1 MPDSNPGLLP
11 QKSVA
16 VFAVLTFRYNRDTD
30 LPPCTRVH
38 AVQHL
43 ILQANRQMED
53 DEIERIAM
61 DVFQF
66 FPALQHLKSLFGEI
80 FNS

>member
-1 MPDSNPGLLP
+1 MSLQQTVYFSISNFLY
-11 QKSVA
+11 K
-16 VFAVLTFRYNRDTD
+16 LTQSS
-30 LPPCTRVH
+30 VH

-80 FNS
+80 LNSYS